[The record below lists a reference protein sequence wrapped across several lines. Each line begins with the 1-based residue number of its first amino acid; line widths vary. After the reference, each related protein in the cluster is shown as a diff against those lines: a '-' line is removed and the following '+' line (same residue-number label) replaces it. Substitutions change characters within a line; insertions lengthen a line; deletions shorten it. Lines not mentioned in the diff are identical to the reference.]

1 MRFTGAH
8 GERRYYLGKAMWHYV
23 DEKDD
28 VRFDLRSDDQ
38 ATQLSDSV
46 IISFQSHAHWDLTRM
61 IQAVC
66 SYQWMMVMSGILIR
80 GGITIGKM
88 YHSGPVSFGP
98 ALNRAVCLEKLA
110 TYPRVLVDQF

>member
-1 MRFTGAH
+1 MESAVTIWA
-8 GERRYYLGKAMWHYV
+8 RRCGIYV

-38 ATQLSDSV
+38 ATRLSDSV
-46 IISFQSHAHWDLTRM
+46 IISFQSHVHWDLTRM

-66 SYQWMMVMSGILIR
+66 AHQWMMVMSGILIR
-80 GGITIGKM
+80 GGITIGKK

-98 ALNRAVCLEKLA
+98 ALNGPYTLISLPHIQECLWTSFE
-110 TYPRVLVDQF
+110 P